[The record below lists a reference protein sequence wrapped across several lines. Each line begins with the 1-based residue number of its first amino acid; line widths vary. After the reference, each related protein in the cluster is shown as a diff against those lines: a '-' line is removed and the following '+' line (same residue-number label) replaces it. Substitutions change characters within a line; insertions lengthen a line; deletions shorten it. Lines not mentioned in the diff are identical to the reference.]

1 MVSNT
6 MNIKKIFDLTGNV
19 VIITGGAGLLGSE
32 YAKGFSQVGANVV
45 LADQNLAKCKK
56 LAKDLENK
64 FNVSPL
70 AVKLDVTNPDSIK
83 KMVTKV
89 MKKFSKIDVL
99 INNAIFGETGKIKG
113 SKISFENSTRFAPL
127 PHPF

>member
-1 MVSNT
+1 MSNT
-6 MNIKKIFDLTGNV
+6 MNIKKIFDLTDQV
-19 VIITGGAGLLGSE
+19 IIITGGAGLLGSE

-70 AVKLDVTNPDSIK
+70 AVKLDVTSPDSIK
-83 KMVTKV
+83 KMVSKV
-89 MKKFSKIDVL
+89 TFS
-99 INNAIFGETGKIKG
+99 INIG
-113 SKISFENSTRFAPL
+113 SLELPALSKTDMPIS
-127 PHPF
+127 